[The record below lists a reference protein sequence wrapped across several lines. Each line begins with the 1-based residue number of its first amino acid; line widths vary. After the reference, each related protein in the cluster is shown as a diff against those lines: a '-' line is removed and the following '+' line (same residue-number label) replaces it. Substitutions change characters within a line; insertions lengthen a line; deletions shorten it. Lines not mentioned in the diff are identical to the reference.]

1 MRHRKNTVKLGR
13 TTAQRSALMASL
25 VCNLI
30 LAKRIKTTLPKAR
43 AAKRLADKMVTLG
56 KKGTLAARRQAIAT
70 LRLEK
75 AVQEL
80 FSAVAPA
87 MAERK
92 GGYTRVI
99 KLGKRMSDSSEV
111 EIQAPASKLL
121 CLLIQ
126 PRKSHGFCLS
136 NPPEPLSG
144 PAVGFVVLCCSASSA
159 VCPFRCPQKT
169 ARIASPLAN
178 LVFKARK
185 NA

>member
-87 MAERK
+87 MADRK

-99 KLGKRMSDSSEV
+99 KLGKRMSDSSEM
-111 EIQAPASKLL
+111 
-121 CLLIQ
+121 CLLEWVD
-126 PRKSHGFCLS
+126 FV
-136 NPPEPLSG
+136 PPEAKAKGKKDAKEPKKDDKKEAKKDSK
-144 PAVGFVVLCCSASSA
+144 
-159 VCPFRCPQKT
+159 KT
-169 ARIASPLAN
+169 S
-178 LVFKARK
+178 KK
-185 NA
+185 DDKK

>member
-13 TTAQRSALMASL
+13 TTAQRSALLASL

-56 KKGTLAARRQAIAT
+56 KKGTLAARRQAIAI
-70 LRLEK
+70 LRFEK

-87 MAERK
+87 MADRK

-99 KLGKRMSDSSEV
+99 KLGKRMSDSSEMCLLEWV
-111 EIQAPASKLL
+111 DFVPPEAKAKGKKDAKADAKEPKQDGKKEAKKDSKKASK
-121 CLLIQ
+121 
-126 PRKSHGFCLS
+126 KDD
-136 NPPEPLSG
+136 
-144 PAVGFVVLCCSASSA
+144 
-159 VCPFRCPQKT
+159 K
-169 ARIASPLAN
+169 
-178 LVFKARK
+178 K
-185 NA
+185 